1 MWGQNLTYCLMTKEK
16 AALIHTLMLLLT
28 NTKLQR
34 TFQYTRNLRNLNHC
48 NYICSI
54 NVRQCSLSFQRTS
67 SNFVH
72 TRNMLGERPYSLPF
86 GCRHP
91 DAVERAVRA
100 VNTGYSCSK
109 NRLFMPSSTWHPT
122 GSHMQA
128 QGMPCGRRRDAIWG
142 MPSAFRL
149 YQLAVCPKDITMHIL
164 HTEKMLFQKINRK
177 FHTSAQRCR

>member
-1 MWGQNLTYCLMTKEK
+1 MVMSMIFYYHLFIGEVRTIRNETTYS
-16 AALIHTLMLLLT
+16 IHGKYPL
-28 NTKLQR
+28 NQV
-34 TFQYTRNLRNLNHC
+34 RNLRNLNHC

-54 NVRQCSLSFQRTS
+54 NVRQCSLSFQCTS

-86 GCRHP
+86 GRRHP
-91 DAVERAVRA
+91 HAVERAVHA

-128 QGMPCGRRRDAIWG
+128 QGMPCGRRGDAIWG
-142 MPSAFRL
+142 MPSTFRL
-149 YQLAVCPKDITMHIL
+149 YQLAVCPKDITMHIF

>member
-1 MWGQNLTYCLMTKEK
+1 MPVLIPLEETNLGFHSSFSRHDRDQAACLCS
-16 AALIHTLMLLLT
+16 
-28 NTKLQR
+28 
-34 TFQYTRNLRNLNHC
+34 F

-67 SNFVH
+67 SNIVH
-72 TRNMLGERPYSLPF
+72 TRNMLRERLYSLPF

-91 DAVERAVRA
+91 QAVERAVRA

-142 MPSAFRL
+142 MPSAFLL
-149 YQLAVCPKDITMHIL
+149 YQLTVCPKDITMHIF
-164 HTEKMLFQKINRK
+164 HTEKMHIKKKNRK